1 MYFSVAQLGVWNKT
15 VVTATNGAVAMDQ
28 DEEMAELRAQ
38 EAKRVRDQAKK
49 CLRHASFQ
57 LGKAAYEIDK
67 YLNEF
72 STARI
77 PIRRQVILNEAIAHL
92 VANVLPNLG
101 IPEMARA
108 QVQLALRDFNKSA
121 YWGFASG
128 VSVSH
133 TLIEVIYLPASKP

>member
-1 MYFSVAQLGVWNKT
+1 
-15 VVTATNGAVAMDQ
+15 MDE

-38 EAKRVRDQAKK
+38 EAKRVRDEAKK

-57 LGKAAYEIDK
+57 LGKAAYEIDE
-67 YLNEF
+67 YLKDF

-101 IPEMARA
+101 IAEMARV
-108 QVQLALRDFNKSA
+108 QVQLALRDFIKSA
-121 YWGFASG
+121 FWSAL
-128 VSVSH
+128 SVRLRTQYSNLGTAKNSSSISV
-133 TLIEVIYLPASKP
+133 TLLK

>member
-1 MYFSVAQLGVWNKT
+1 MNE
-15 VVTATNGAVAMDQ
+15 
-28 DEEMAELRAQ
+28 DEDMAELRAQ
-38 EAKRVRDQAKK
+38 EAKRVRDEAKK

-57 LGKAAYEIDK
+57 LGKASYEIDE
-67 YLNEF
+67 YLKEF

-101 IPEMARA
+101 IADMARA

-121 YWGFASG
+121 Y
-128 VSVSH
+128 
-133 TLIEVIYLPASKP
+133 

>member
-1 MYFSVAQLGVWNKT
+1 
-15 VVTATNGAVAMDQ
+15 MDE

-38 EAKRVRDQAKK
+38 EARRVRDEAKK

-57 LGKAAYEIDK
+57 LEKAAYEIDE
-67 YLNEF
+67 YLKDF

-101 IPEMARA
+101 IAEMARV
-108 QVQLALRDFNKSA
+108 QVQLALRDYQARQLSTEKAA
-121 YWGFASG
+121 YEIDEYLKDFRAR
-128 VSVSH
+128 
-133 TLIEVIYLPASKP
+133 IPIRRQVILNEAIAHLEPAKLRNS